1 MSEDLESSDWMAV
14 DPPLGSIAP
23 LGPLIDDIEALGTG
37 NLCFSFRKSLLT
49 AIFDDHQYLPQVL
62 MILKFLVDQKIVKKR
77 LERRTL

>member
-1 MSEDLESSDWMAV
+1 MDSISYEKMELVHNWVSRREQMSEDLESSDWMAV

-49 AIFDDHQYLPQVL
+49 AIF
-62 MILKFLVDQKIVKKR
+62 
-77 LERRTL
+77 